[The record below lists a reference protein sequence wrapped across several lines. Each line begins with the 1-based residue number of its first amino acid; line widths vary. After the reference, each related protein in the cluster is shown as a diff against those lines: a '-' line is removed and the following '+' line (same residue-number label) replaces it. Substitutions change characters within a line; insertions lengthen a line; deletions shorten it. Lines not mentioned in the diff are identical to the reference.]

1 MKRVLRPILCSVLAL
16 GITFAT
22 GAASAATSTTCNPTF
37 VTRQGNTFTVLPTG
51 TVDTANLQCA
61 FDSAVEAGP
70 GSIVKLVAGTFFIDQ
85 NISVAN
91 FDGTFRGAGKLQT
104 VVQNIDVNPFPPHRD
119 LTQYPWSSLFTF
131 YQDENGVPSS
141 ISVSD
146 LTFRA
151 IGFGATNYLP
161 GDLEL
166 RGFNILELMGKV
178 TGVVDDEVSYLNTSV
193 IRVGFEGQSGPQWW
207 SGSNTLNAVIIVGEQ
222 VVEPCGIATC
232 LVYFKPLSGRHV
244 AQDCSFTSHVF
255 GYGPVFPVNSTFL
268 VEDSTFADG
277 VFPLYLADIGGSTAD
292 IRRNTIQGARAYGV
306 LVDSALQASLGYG
319 LGPHGALPP
328 PSSLSISQ
336 NNVSMQGTGDGI
348 GVTDYAYVLG
358 ASTFGNVAIT
368 GNKVDLGGTPNS
380 AIFGMGVSGVS
391 VSNNK
396 VTGRG
401 GYGIAAGLWDDP
413 VRNWLLVGNNLQ
425 NARTEWP
432 PIVLGPSTSN
442 FVVVGGKNSVNVLD
456 LGTNNTVTGIKPLR
470 DAKLGPL
477 VREGMQNRR
486 DLWHLLR

>member
-277 VFPLYLADIGGSTAD
+277 VFPLYLADIGGSTVE
-292 IRRNTIQGARAYGV
+292 IRRNTIRNANAYAV
-306 LVDSALQASLGYG
+306 LVDSGLQATLGYG
-319 LGPHGALPP
+319 LGPHGDLPL
-328 PSSLSISQ
+328 PSTVYVSQ
-336 NNVSMQGTGDGI
+336 NNITLQGSGDGI
-348 GVTDYAYVLG
+348 GITDYGYLQG
-358 ASTFGNVAIT
+358 ASTYRNVVISGNRVE
-368 GNKVDLGGTPNS
+368 LGGTPNG
-380 AIFGMGVSGVS
+380 AIVGMGASGLS

-396 VTGRG
+396 VAGSG
-401 GYGIAAGLWDDP
+401 GFGIYAGLWDDP
-413 VRNWLLVGNNLQ
+413 VSKWVIVGNNVQ
-425 NARTEWP
+425 KADTTFP
-432 PIVLGPSTSN
+432 PIVLGTSTSYFTVIGAGN
-442 FVVVGGKNSVNVLD
+442 KDNVLD
-456 LGTNNTVTGIKPLR
+456 LGTNNTITGHKVSHDP
-470 DAKLGPL
+470 KLGQQ
-477 VREGMQNRR
+477 VREAMLNRR
-486 DLWHLLR
+486 DIRRVLR